1 MKSISDALISFK
13 DPQDEDQL
21 DQLEDLIRLAT
32 PEQCGA
38 EVLRSLF
45 SVFERFPEEDGYGV
59 FWSIL
64 HLLESCNGCNEALI
78 ESVER
83 APVEFNLRMV
93 NRLLNSGIKQ
103 VDGRSLIQLLTNV
116 AEDPDVKPSI
126 RNTANGY
133 LAHQAAHGTS

>member
-116 AEDPDVKPSI
+116 AEDPDVQPSI